1 MGYSLLK
8 QLDAQHSMEQKVWK
22 KVKET
27 SGELLIKKSS
37 NQLLRNAESASTCQH

>member
-8 QLDAQHSMEQKVWK
+8 QLDAQHGMEKSWK